1 MLYTDTT
8 FYDADEGLEWGADAN
23 APVADFLVWR
33 DMRVFDGALLSRRR
47 CVDCHVA
54 FSDAWR
60 LSLRD
65 PLVLL
70 VH

>member
-8 FYDADEGLEWGADAN
+8 FYNAEEGVEWGADAN

-33 DMRVFDGALLSRRR
+33 DMRVFDGACLSCRRR
-47 CVDCHVA
+47 ADGHGAC
-54 FSDAWR
+54 SDAWR